1 MSQAVNQAMPSTDI
15 EAAHIRHMLAEAVD
29 SVQAP
34 DAENGTVAAHYQI
47 AGRFDDGALQAHVKD
62 MIAALSPMP
71 ARLARS
77 AQAVFIEL
85 FENICRYGLADGQDN
100 TPFGHISI
108 LPVKISKATIFCR

>member
-34 DAENGTVAAHYQI
+34 DEENGTVAAHYQI

-77 AQAVFIEL
+77 VQASAAI
-85 FENICRYGLADGQDN
+85 IGMTMPDMQ
-100 TPFGHISI
+100 TPQTQRTHHRC
-108 LPVKISKATIFCR
+108 PVYHY

>member
-1 MSQAVNQAMPSTDI
+1 MPTTDI

-34 DAENGTVAAHYQI
+34 DEENGTVAAHYQI

-77 AQAVFIEL
+77 AQAV
-85 FENICRYGLADGQDN
+85 C
-100 TPFGHISI
+100 GHYRRRQCQTCKPQQKPKRTHHHAS
-108 LPVKISKATIFCR
+108 